1 MKWTYL
7 LLFSLIIII
16 STSFN
21 KPTPKYALLLIG
33 TNFELKGGL
42 ETMDSIE
49 SIFNKQGIT
58 CYKFFDGDSDWSKI
72 VKVSSKCSYLVYM
85 GHGTTKGD
93 NGYGGLCLV
102 ETISS
107 EKIRNELNLKPGA
120 IILFQSVCG
129 ASGSSASDNSDIG
142 KEEAKKRVLS
152 YSKPFM
158 DEGAIL
164 YYSNNYSSGLLDFL
178 NKYFSG
184 IKVSQIY
191 FDNNKYF
198 TKQEFWEPLSDSVNF
213 VGVKSYIPQSN
224 TFTRTT
230 TYSDSRGNVE
240 VKTETIKSFKKY
252 PVAFVGDPNLVYVK

>member
-1 MKWTYL
+1 
-7 LLFSLIIII
+7 
-16 STSFN
+16 
-21 KPTPKYALLLIG
+21 
-33 TNFELKGGL
+33 
-42 ETMDSIE
+42 
-49 SIFNKQGIT
+49 
-58 CYKFFDGDSDWSKI
+58 
-72 VKVSSKCSYLVYM
+72 
-85 GHGTTKGD
+85 
-93 NGYGGLCLV
+93 
-102 ETISS
+102 
-107 EKIRNELNLKPGA
+107 
-120 IILFQSVCG
+120 
-129 ASGSSASDNSDIG
+129 
-142 KEEAKKRVLS
+142 
-152 YSKPFM
+152 M